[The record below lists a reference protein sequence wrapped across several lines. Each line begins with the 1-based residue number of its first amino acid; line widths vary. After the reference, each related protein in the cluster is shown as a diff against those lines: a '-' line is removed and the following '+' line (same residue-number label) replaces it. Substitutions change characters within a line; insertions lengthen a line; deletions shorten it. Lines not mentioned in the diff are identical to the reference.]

1 MNGYMGYQGAG
12 AQGQQSDDE
21 QRKAAIMQALMGQG
35 MPQNMGQGME
45 AIGKAIAMQNMQRNK
60 QFPAAPGGGDPSMG
74 TSFMNML
81 TRGQNGGMY

>member
-12 AQGQQSDDE
+12 AQPQPEDE

-35 MPQNMGQGME
+35 QPHNMGQGME
-45 AIGKAIAMQNMQRNK
+45 AIGKAIAFQNMQRNK
-60 QFPAAPGGGDPSMG
+60 QFPAAPGGADPSMG

-81 TRGQNGGMY
+81 TRGNNGGLV